1 MNFKTLPDEEKPR
14 ERLFLYGA
22 KNLSNEEL
30 LMILLKTGTKKISV
44 KDLAGELLI
53 KSGGI
58 RNLKN
63 ITYPQLIQ
71 IEGIGKVKATE
82 SLALV
87 ELSRRIEENVPLV
100 DVLNCTSP
108 EVIIRYFHHLFLEK
122 KQEEFYVLYLDNKK
136 NYLEKKRLFIGSINY
151 SIAHPREIFKNAYL
165 LSASFIICLHNHP
178 SGDPTPSKEDIQI
191 TKNINEIGTLHAIFL
206 IDHIIIGRDC
216 YYSFHENHHILN
228 TK

>member
-22 KNLSNEEL
+22 KNLSNEDL

-82 SLALV
+82 ILALV

-108 EVIIRYFHHLFLEK
+108 EVIIRYFHHLFKEK

-191 TKNINEIGTLHAIFL
+191 TKNINEIGALHAIFL

>member
-82 SLALV
+82 ILALV

-108 EVIIRYFHHLFLEK
+108 EVIIRYFHHLFKEK

-178 SGDPTPSKEDIQI
+178 SGDPTPSKEDTQI
-191 TKNINEIGTLHAIFL
+191 TKNINEIGALHAIFL

>member
-71 IEGIGKVKATE
+71 IEGIGKVKAIE
-82 SLALV
+82 ILALV

-108 EVIIRYFHHLFLEK
+108 EVIIRYFHHLFKEK

-191 TKNINEIGTLHAIFL
+191 TKNINEIGALHAIFL

>member
-82 SLALV
+82 ILALV

-108 EVIIRYFHHLFLEK
+108 EVIIRYFHHLFKEK

-136 NYLEKKRLFIGSINY
+136 SLY
-151 SIAHPREIFKNAYL
+151 IFY
-165 LSASFIICLHNHP
+165 
-178 SGDPTPSKEDIQI
+178 
-191 TKNINEIGTLHAIFL
+191 
-206 IDHIIIGRDC
+206 
-216 YYSFHENHHILN
+216 
-228 TK
+228 

>member
-82 SLALV
+82 ILALV

-108 EVIIRYFHHLFLEK
+108 EVIIRYFHHLFKEK

-206 IDHIIIGRDC
+206 IDHIIIGRGC

>member
-1 MNFKTLPDEEKPR
+1 MKKDF
-14 ERLFLYGA
+14 
-22 KNLSNEEL
+22 
-30 LMILLKTGTKKISV
+30 KKISL

-82 SLALV
+82 ILALV

>member
-82 SLALV
+82 ILALV

-108 EVIIRYFHHLFLEK
+108 EVIIRYFHHLFKEK

-191 TKNINEIGTLHAIFL
+191 TKNINEIGALHAIFL

>member
-63 ITYPQLIQ
+63 ITYPQLLQ
-71 IEGIGKVKATE
+71 IEGIGKVKAIE
-82 SLALV
+82 ILALV

-108 EVIIRYFHHLFLEK
+108 EVIIRYFHHLFKEK

-191 TKNINEIGTLHAIFL
+191 TKNINEIGALHAIFL

>member
-82 SLALV
+82 ILALV

-108 EVIIRYFHHLFLEK
+108 EVIIRYFHHLFKEK

-165 LSASFIICLHNHP
+165 LSASFFICLHNHP
-178 SGDPTPSKEDIQI
+178 SGDPMPSREDQEI
-191 TKNINEIGTLHAIFL
+191 TKHLKEIGQLHGIYL
-206 IDHIIIGRDC
+206 IDHIIIGKNC
-216 YYSFHENHHILN
+216 YYSFYENQCILN

>member
-1 MNFKTLPDEEKPR
+1 MKFKTLPDEEKPR

-82 SLALV
+82 ILALV

-108 EVIIRYFHHLFLEK
+108 EVIIRYFHHLFKEK

>member
-82 SLALV
+82 ILALV

-108 EVIIRYFHHLFLEK
+108 EVIIRYFHYLFKEK

-191 TKNINEIGTLHAIFL
+191 TKNINEIGALHAIFL

>member
-63 ITYPQLIQ
+63 ITYPQLLQ

-82 SLALV
+82 ILALV
-87 ELSRRIEENVPLV
+87 ELSRRIEETVSLV

-108 EVIIRYFHHLFLEK
+108 EVIIRYFHHLFKEK

-191 TKNINEIGTLHAIFL
+191 TKNINEIGALHAIFL

>member
-63 ITYPQLIQ
+63 ITYPQLLQ

-82 SLALV
+82 ILALV
-87 ELSRRIEENVPLV
+87 ELSRRIEETVPLV

-108 EVIIRYFHHLFLEK
+108 EVIIRYFHHLFKEK

-191 TKNINEIGTLHAIFL
+191 TKNINEIGALHAIFL

>member
-71 IEGIGKVKATE
+71 IEGIGKVKAIE
-82 SLALV
+82 ILALV

-108 EVIIRYFHHLFLEK
+108 EVIIRYFHHLFKEK

>member
-82 SLALV
+82 ILALV

-108 EVIIRYFHHLFLEK
+108 EVIIRYFHHLFKEK

>member
-1 MNFKTLPDEEKPR
+1 
-14 ERLFLYGA
+14 
-22 KNLSNEEL
+22 
-30 LMILLKTGTKKISV
+30 MILLKTGTKKISV

-82 SLALV
+82 ILALV

-108 EVIIRYFHHLFLEK
+108 EVIIRYFHHLFKEK

-191 TKNINEIGTLHAIFL
+191 TKNINEIGALHAIFL

>member
-82 SLALV
+82 ILALV